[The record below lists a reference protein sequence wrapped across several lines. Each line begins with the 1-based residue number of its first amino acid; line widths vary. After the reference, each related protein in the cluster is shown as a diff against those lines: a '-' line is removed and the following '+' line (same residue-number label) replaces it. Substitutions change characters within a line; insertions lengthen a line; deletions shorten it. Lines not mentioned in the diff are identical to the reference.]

1 MSPKGSGR
9 PERSAQDPTTDATE
23 RALRQLAVDE
33 LRRRVG
39 ATDRRSSSLA
49 ITHGPLTGER
59 IALDRDRLG
68 AGRDPDN
75 EIFLDD
81 VTVSRHHAEFQRVG
95 ATHVVVDLGSVN
107 GTYLNGARIE
117 QAALHDEDV
126 LQIGRFR
133 LMFFDGDTTAGDAG
147 GE

>member
-9 PERSAQDPTTDATE
+9 PERSGQDPTTAATE
-23 RALRQLAVDE
+23 RALRQLAVDD
-33 LRRRVG
+33 LRRKVG
-39 ATDRRSSSLA
+39 ATDRRSGSLA
-49 ITHGPLTGER
+49 VTRGPLTGQR
-59 IALDRDRLG
+59 IALDRNRLG

-95 ATHVVVDLGSVN
+95 STYVVVDLGSVN
-107 GTYLNGARIE
+107 GTYLNGARVD

-133 LMFFDGDTTAGDAG
+133 LMFFDGGSTAG